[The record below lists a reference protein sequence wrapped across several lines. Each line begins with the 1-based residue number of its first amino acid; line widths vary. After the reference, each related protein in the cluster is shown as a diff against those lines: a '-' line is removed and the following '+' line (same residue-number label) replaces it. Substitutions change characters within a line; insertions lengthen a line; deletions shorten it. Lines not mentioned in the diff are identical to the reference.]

1 MSQHR
6 KLSQCDILALQDP
19 QKYWNQMGSTSTPD
33 FPSPSPNYFFS
44 APIKIKII
52 ESILKC
58 FLFVVPFPDAVTSPI
73 TCCYTFTE
81 KKIPMPKLA
90 SYKRVTSSKCPKEA
104 VM

>member
-1 MSQHR
+1 MFQHR

-19 QKYWNQMGSTSTPD
+19 QKYRNQMGSTSTPD
-33 FPSPSPNYFFS
+33 FSSPSANYFFS
-44 APIKIKII
+44 TPIKIKRI

-58 FLFVVPFPDAVTSPI
+58 FFFVVPFLDAVTSPI

-81 KKIPMPKLA
+81 KTIPMPKLA
-90 SYKRVTSSKCPKEA
+90 SYKKVTSSKCPKEA